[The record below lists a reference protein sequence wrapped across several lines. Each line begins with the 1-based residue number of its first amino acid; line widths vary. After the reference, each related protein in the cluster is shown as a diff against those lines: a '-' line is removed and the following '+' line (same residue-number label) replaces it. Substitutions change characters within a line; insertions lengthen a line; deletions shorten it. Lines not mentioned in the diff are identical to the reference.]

1 MPLFAQ
7 IVALL
12 HLFIETAYKNN
23 KVLIRMT
30 KITQNAFFCALC
42 IPLLAEVKT
51 EQTTSKDWL
60 AMIDWQNRFPASI
73 THNPSSGSYGKA
85 RLGFELIKKDDQG
98 VTDFEYYRYNNVF
111 KGSIAGTDTSF
122 GDTTDLMLTGFRQ
135 WQWNPDCAVQ
145 LIYAAELAAE
155 DSLSLTDGFRW
166 GLGTAARWR
175 PAADTDLA
183 LGILI
188 QDRFENSI
196 LPIPYVK
203 MIWTP
208 CRYAEVEFRAT
219 GLQNGFI
226 IRGFLTE
233 DKATTVD
240 LVVAYETLT
249 FQLKEVSYGTRAVAI
264 GDVVTRIGI
273 TQFLE
278 STGTWFIRFSGEY
291 INFSRYTFNHDG
303 ETQGVFQTSPA
314 WATNLRIGAR
324 F

>member
-1 MPLFAQ
+1 MVKFTQTAFLCA
-7 IVALL
+7 IAL
-12 HLFIETAYKNN
+12 
-23 KVLIRMT
+23 
-30 KITQNAFFCALC
+30 
-42 IPLLAEVKT
+42 PLLAEVKSG
-51 EQTTSKDWL
+51 QPVNKDWS
-60 AMIDWQNRFPASI
+60 AMLDWQNRFPSNI
-73 THNPSSGSYGKA
+73 THNPSTGSYRKS
-85 RLGFELIKKDDQG
+85 RVGFELIKQDDG
-98 VTDFEYYRYNNVF
+98 GITDFEYYRYNNVF
-111 KGSIAGTDTSF
+111 KGSIAGTETSF

-166 GLGTAARWR
+166 GLGMAARWR
-175 PAADTDLA
+175 PATDTDLA
-183 LGILI
+183 LGILL
-188 QDRFENSI
+188 QDRFENSV

-208 CRYAEVEFRAT
+208 CRFAEVEFRAT

-233 DKATTVD
+233 DKATMVD

-249 FQLKEVSYGTRAVAI
+249 FRLEDVSYGSRAVAI

-278 STGTWFIRFSGEY
+278 PTGTWFIRFSGEY
-291 INFSRYTFNHDG
+291 INFSRYSFKHDS
-303 ETQGVFQTSPA
+303 ETQGVFQTRPA